1 MCMFRALTKRGRG
14 IRGLL
19 LALVLTLLSPTT
31 YANPLKNLAYDV
43 SIKKWASIYTPE
55 YPWYWNKAQLI
66 AESNLNPNAD
76 SPVGAMG
83 VGQFMPDTWSQMQRE
98 LGFSTSVTAYSAPH
112 NIQAHAYY
120 MRQLRSQFKKP
131 RPEVDRHSLALASY
145 NAGLGNILKAQAKGG
160 NSLLYKPM
168 IQALPLVT
176 GKHSKETSDYVTRI
190 WSITKQI
197 ERLQ

>member
-1 MCMFRALTKRGRG
+1 MVVRG
-14 IRGLL
+14 IL
-19 LALVLTLLSPTT
+19 LALFLTLLSTPT

-83 VGQFMPDTWSQMQRE
+83 LGQFMPDTWTQMVRE
-98 LGFSTSVTAYSAPH
+98 LGFPVNTKAYAAPY

-160 NSLLYKPM
+160 NSLLYAPM
-168 IQALPLVT
+168 IKALPQVT
-176 GKHSKETSDYVTRI
+176 GKHSEETRTYVKRI
-190 WSITKQI
+190 WSYVEVLSK
-197 ERLQ
+197 